1 MGRGDLRNKKDMK
14 ISYVERM
21 RRGGGRGEIG
31 GEEKWWKE
39 DDRNEVDWLLMNKIY
54 EIYKKGD
61 GKKRIW
67 CWDI

>member
-31 GEEKWWKE
+31 GEEK
-39 DDRNEVDWLLMNKIY
+39 
-54 EIYKKGD
+54 
-61 GKKRIW
+61 
-67 CWDI
+67 